1 MNQATYP
8 KFKISILE
16 KINIF
21 LILNKAILR
30 LLNYKSLNFRIISI
44 FLVIVIFY
52 LSKKKFY
59 INKNKKRK
67 IYFLMLIKKF

>member
-1 MNQATYP
+1 MNQAIYP

-44 FLVIVIFY
+44 FY
-52 LSKKKFY
+52 
-59 INKNKKRK
+59 
-67 IYFLMLIKKF
+67 